1 MPKLKP
7 IAQEKLVKFAEFMS
21 QLGIEDQKVNRAAA
35 QQFIKLAWD
44 EFFEGSEYG
53 AAEEEAEEEAEEAE
67 EEAEEKTSEEA
78 PFDLAAAVSSLPK
91 TRKVWEMLKLK
102 GRDVDDEGYKIV
114 WSAGSPT
121 FKGDVEALN
130 DFIKQIESSEEALQ
144 EQEKHVFRQ
153 HVIGDVRAGSFL
165 KLMIGHPVRNR
176 RAWDQSPFKGKPEL
190 QGIAKNAIERL
201 KSSDPVK
208 YAAISRLAASVF
220 ARFHPEAGAAKGP
233 NWKARAA
240 ELASVI
246 EMIQGSQEATP
257 DSTEQPTF
265 DSVPPP
271 QGADKNVSFANK
283 DIERGTPQQQVAET
297 LDRWKTLAGIIT
309 ESEEK

>member
-1 MPKLKP
+1 M
-7 IAQEKLVKFAEFMS
+7 
-21 QLGIEDQKVNRAAA
+21 
-35 QQFIKLAWD
+35 
-44 EFFEGSEYG
+44 
-53 AAEEEAEEEAEEAE
+53 
-67 EEAEEKTSEEA
+67 
-78 PFDLAAAVSSLPK
+78 
-91 TRKVWEMLKLK
+91 LK
-102 GRDVDDEGYKIV
+102 GRNTKDKTYKQV

-144 EQEKHVFRQ
+144 EQGKSVFNKHV
-153 HVIGDVRAGSFL
+153 VGDVRADSFL
-165 KLMIGHPVRNR
+165 KLMLGLSARKGVPTW
-176 RAWDQSPFKGKPEL
+176 AQSPFKGKPEL
-190 QGIAKNAIERL
+190 QRNGLKAIKGL

-220 ARFHPEAGAAKGP
+220 ARFKKDKGAAMGP

-246 EMIQGSQEATP
+246 EMIQGSQEAAP
-257 DSTEQPTF
+257 SSTEQPTP
-265 DSVPPP
+265 DSVKPPEGAEKKVIP
-271 QGADKNVSFANK
+271 ADK
-283 DIERGTPQQQVAET
+283 DTQWDTPQRQVAET

>member
-1 MPKLKP
+1 M
-7 IAQEKLVKFAEFMS
+7 
-21 QLGIEDQKVNRAAA
+21 
-35 QQFIKLAWD
+35 
-44 EFFEGSEYG
+44 
-53 AAEEEAEEEAEEAE
+53 
-67 EEAEEKTSEEA
+67 
-78 PFDLAAAVSSLPK
+78 
-91 TRKVWEMLKLK
+91 LK
-102 GRDVDDEGYKIV
+102 GRNTKDKTYKQV

-144 EQEKHVFRQ
+144 EQGRSVFNKD
-153 HVIGDVRAGSFL
+153 VVANVRADSFL
-165 KLMIGHPVRNR
+165 ELMLGR
-176 RAWDQSPFKGKPEL
+176 RGDERTWDQSPFKGKPGL
-190 QGIAKNAIERL
+190 QGIAKNAIKGL

-283 DIERGTPQQQVAET
+283 DTRWDTPQQQQQVAET

>member
-1 MPKLKP
+1 M
-7 IAQEKLVKFAEFMS
+7 V
-21 QLGIEDQKVNRAAA
+21 LGPDANQ
-35 QQFIKLAWD
+35 
-44 EFFEGSEYG
+44 G
-53 AAEEEAEEEAEEAE
+53 
-67 EEAEEKTSEEA
+67 EEA
-78 PFDLAAAVSSLPK
+78 PFDLATAVSSLPK

-144 EQEKHVFRQ
+144 EQGRSVFNKHV
-153 HVIGDVRAGSFL
+153 VGDVRADSFL
-165 KLMIGHPVRNR
+165 KLMLGLSVRKGVPTW
-176 RAWDQSPFKGKPEL
+176 AQSPFKGKPEL
-190 QGIAKNAIERL
+190 QRNGLKAIKGL

-257 DSTEQPTF
+257 DSTEQPTP
-265 DSVPPP
+265 DSVEPPEGAEKKVIP
-271 QGADKNVSFANK
+271 ADKDTQWDF
-283 DIERGTPQQQVAET
+283 PQQQVAET